1 MVWLI
6 VGLIIGFILGL
17 FFMAFGFASKIVGT
31 LRVDSS
37 NEDGPYLFLELD
49 KSLPQ
54 VTSQKYAAIRVNT
67 RSYISQ
73 K

>member
-17 FFMAFGFASKIVGT
+17 IIMAFGFVNKIVGA

-37 NEDGPYLFLELD
+37 NEDGPYLFLELN
-49 KSLPQ
+49 KPVLRA
-54 VTSQKYAAIRVNT
+54 TSQKYVVLRVEACN
-67 RSYISQ
+67 YISQ